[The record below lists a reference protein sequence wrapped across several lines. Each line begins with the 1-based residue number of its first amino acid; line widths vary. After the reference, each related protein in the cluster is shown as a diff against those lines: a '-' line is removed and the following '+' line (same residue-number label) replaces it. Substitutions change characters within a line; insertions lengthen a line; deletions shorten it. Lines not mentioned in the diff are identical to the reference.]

1 MSKEASRSV
10 GEWLSRSRTIVAI
23 WLAYAV
29 LSINQ
34 SFVWAVVADR
44 ERPWYYPVTWT
55 IATAIVWTALT
66 PWIMRLVR
74 ARRLGRGTWR
84 RNVWWHAG
92 AVLVAGLV
100 DAGGDQ
106 VARVITDMPL
116 AFWADYFRKLDIVTF
131 IYVVIAGAT
140 HAADYHDMY
149 ERGELRSAQLESQ
162 LATSQLES
170 LKSQLQP
177 HFLFN
182 TLNAVN
188 ALIHEDPHAA
198 DRVLNRLAEML
209 RMTLNAGS
217 APEVTLAQ
225 EIEFVRAYLEIQ
237 RARLGDRLGVTYAVP
252 EELLHARVPALLLQ
266 PLVENAVIHGLGT
279 LPHGGTVHIAATR
292 KNGQVTLRVEDDGIG
307 VPATT
312 RIGIGLSNVTT
323 RLQYLYGD
331 KQSLNL
337 APRAGGGTIVEVSL
351 PFEPADASAL

>member
-1 MSKEASRSV
+1 MSKDASRSV
-10 GEWLSRSRTIVAI
+10 GEWLSRPRTIIAI
-23 WLAYAV
+23 WGAYAI

-34 SFVWAVVADR
+34 SFVWAVVANR
-44 ERPWYYPVTWT
+44 ERPWFYPISWAL
-55 IATAIVWTALT
+55 ATTIVWAAMT

-74 ARRLGRGTWR
+74 AKRLARGTWK
-84 RNVWWHAG
+84 RNLWWHVG
-92 AVLVAGLV
+92 AVLVAGLI

-106 VARVITDMPL
+106 IARLITHMPP
-116 AFWADYFRKLDIVTF
+116 AFWADYFRKIDIVSF
-131 IYVVIAGAT
+131 IYIVIAGAT
-140 HAADYHDMY
+140 HAADYHDLY

-188 ALIHEDPHAA
+188 ALIHEDPDAA
-198 DRVLNRLAEML
+198 DRVLTRLAEML

-217 APEVTLAQ
+217 APVVTLAQ
-225 EIEFVRAYLEIQ
+225 EMDFVRAYLEIQ
-237 RARLGDRLGVTYAVP
+237 HARLGERLTVSYTVP
-252 EELLHARVPALLLQ
+252 EELMGTRVPALLLQ

-279 LPHGGTVHIAATR
+279 LPRGGTVHIAAAR
-292 KNGQVTLRVEDDGIG
+292 HNGNVTLRVEDDGVG

-312 RIGIGLSNVTT
+312 RIGIGLSNVST

-331 KQSLNL
+331 KHTLNL
-337 APRAGGGTIVEVSL
+337 TPRAGGGTIVEVSL
-351 PFEPADASAL
+351 PFEQL